1 MPDRPEQPDDTPEG
15 GRADRDAD
23 DQPDLD
29 FDAEF
34 SRLVADWGPTPSFEE
49 PGPSDEGRP
58 EPPRADDSLKR
69 LLRQAWPD
77 EEPAREPVD
86 REEHFEPPPAPPIPR
101 PEPRRL
107 AAWIALF
114 GAPMVGLVLLVSP
127 LPLPSY
133 VGYGLFAAFVGGFG
147 YLVWTMGGRDGREGW
162 DDGARL

>member
-1 MPDRPEQPDDTPEG
+1 MPDPHDQ
-15 GRADRDAD
+15 DRDPD
-23 DQPDLD
+23 EEPRDLD

-34 SRLVADWGPTPSFEE
+34 SKLVADWGPTPSFEAEQE
-49 PGPSDEGRP
+49 PRPRSDDGLR
-58 EPPRADDSLKR
+58 R

-77 EEPAREPVD
+77 EEPAADQPAPFERD
-86 REEHFEPPPAPPIPR
+86 DHFEPPPPPPIPR

-114 GAPMVGLVLLVSP
+114 GAPILGLILLVSP

-133 VGYGLFAAFVGGFG
+133 VRYGLFVAFVGGFG
-147 YLVWTMGGRDGREGW
+147 YLVWTMGGNRGQDGW

>member
-1 MPDRPEQPDDTPEG
+1 MPDNPDREPDSEEP
-15 GRADRDAD
+15 R
-23 DQPDLD
+23 DLD

-34 SRLVADWGPTPSFEE
+34 SRLVADWGPTPGFEDE
-49 PGPSDEGRP
+49 QKKAEEKPRSDEGLR
-58 EPPRADDSLKR
+58 R

-77 EEPAREPVD
+77 EDPEPAAPVD
-86 REEHFEPPPAPPIPR
+86 HEEHFEPPPPPPLPR

-114 GAPMVGLVLLVSP
+114 GAPILGLILLVSP

-133 VGYGLFAAFVGGFG
+133 VRYLLFGAFVGGFG
-147 YLVWTMGGRDGREGW
+147 YLVATMGDGRGRDGW